1 MMLHQKSLKTAATLA
16 RLFYC
21 LGMAGM
27 GFQHFMYADSRPVIL
42 PPLPAWLHA
51 SPMIAYLTGTILIVA
66 SVVILLEKKSKTVS
80 LLLGGF
86 LLVVFI
92 AVQCPHI
99 LFIQPNSPKH
109 LGLWTDP
116 LKELA
121 LAGGAFVMAGLPK
134 NEMGLEKTNQL
145 LAFLEKLIPAGRIFF
160 SITMFLFGLDHF
172 YYTDFVSTLVP
183 GWIPGH
189 TFWAHFA
196 GIMLMCSAVSIILKI
211 WITPV
216 ALSLSI
222 MLFIWFIILHIP
234 RAVTDPYSGNGNE
247 ITSVFQALAF
257 SGIALAIAI
266 IYKRV
271 NTNQEN

>member
-1 MMLHQKSLKTAATLA
+1 MLHQKSLKTAGTLA

-27 GFQHFMYADSRPVIL
+27 GFQQFIYADSRPVIL
-42 PPLPAWLHA
+42 PPLPAWLHT
-51 SPMIAYLTGTILIVA
+51 SPIIAYVTGAALIIA
-66 SVVILLEKKSKTVS
+66 SVFILFEKKGKTVS

-86 LLVVFI
+86 LLIVFI
-92 AVQCPHI
+92 VVQCPYI

-116 LKELA
+116 LKALA
-121 LAGGAFVMAGLPK
+121 LAGGAFVMAGLSK
-134 NEMGLEKTNQL
+134 NEIRLESNQL
-145 LAFLEKLIPAGRIFF
+145 FVFLEKLIPAGRIFF

-189 TFWAHFA
+189 TFWTYFA

-216 ALSLSI
+216 ALLLSI

-234 RAVTDPYSGNGNE
+234 RAAADPYSGNGNE

-257 SGIALAIAI
+257 SGIALAIVVS
-266 IYKRV
+266 YKKA
-271 NTNQEN
+271 NTNQKS